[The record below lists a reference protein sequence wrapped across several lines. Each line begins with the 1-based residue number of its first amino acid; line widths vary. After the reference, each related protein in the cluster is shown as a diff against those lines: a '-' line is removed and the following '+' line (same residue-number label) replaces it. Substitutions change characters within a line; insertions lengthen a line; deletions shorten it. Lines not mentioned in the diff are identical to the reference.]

1 MTENEKLIEAINNH
15 LPKLPTKHL
24 RIILL
29 MIYEFLKYVN
39 VLELEEVEA

>member
-29 MIYEFLKYVN
+29 MIHEFLKHIEVQ
-39 VLELEEVEA
+39 EEVEA